1 MFFVDESSV
10 LDSQQRENTKLGGR
24 RLMPHQKK
32 VQNAVA
38 KSLFLL
44 NFLGHFSLDRPFSAQ
59 INFRISKKRF
69 AYCLFGRLSA

>member
-1 MFFVDESSV
+1 
-10 LDSQQRENTKLGGR
+10 
-24 RLMPHQKK
+24 MPHQKK

-69 AYCLFGRLSA
+69 AYCLLGRLSA